1 MAFYDKNS
9 YLENDVIGNF
19 LNENCPKCGATL
31 LGNKRGDKWCSNAGG
46 VGTSVCEYGL
56 KDEPSDQQIITELA
70 KKVMGWHREIHF
82 RDLEDQYG
90 DTYWVDKTGLAV
102 AKDGLWN
109 PLQNIADAFMLL
121 KKLKHMEPVVYYVE
135 QTVVPDKVG
144 WGCNIGGEVIERGH
158 HTAQEAICH
167 AVYRMVKRGKR
178 EWQ

>member
-109 PLQNIADAFMLL
+109 PLKNIADAWMI
-121 KKLKHMEPVVYYVE
+121 VE
-135 QTVVPDKVG
+135 KIKDNDEQKRHFSAWLALTTGTNSIFGVTPK
-144 WGCNIGGEVIERGH
+144 
-158 HTAQEAICH
+158 AISM
-167 AVYRMVKRGKR
+167 AAYRLVA
-178 EWQ
+178 